1 MGYSK
6 DIVNFR
12 FEMMMIGKNL
22 KRYIFLLV
30 LFSLFFAPI
39 ATQAQE
45 IKKEKKWDFV
55 ISPYVYAPTVGGD
68 FVLNGNLAGN
78 INQKLS
84 VGGIIAFQASNP
96 QWSFST
102 DLISTKF
109 DTEVTM
115 NFTGRKGTL
124 GVNTNFLGVYVL
136 RRASNWL
143 EIGLGGRIIFN
154 KLNLHVPAKLG
165 FSERNAEYQA
175 VMVDPLLVLRLTFLS
190 TEKWRIVLR
199 GDVGAFG
206 LLDYFTYL
214 AHANVSYRFTNWAE
228 LNLGYRYISFYHN
241 DKEGNDE
248 IDLHFYG
255 PQLGLLIH
263 L

>member
-1 MGYSK
+1 MK
-6 DIVNFR
+6 KHKI
-12 FEMMMIGKNL
+12 IHC
-22 KRYIFLLV
+22 IFF
-30 LFSLFFAPI
+30 LFSLALLSSETAFS
-39 ATQAQE
+39 QE
-45 IKKEKKWDFV
+45 KSTVKKWDFV

-68 FVLNGNLAGN
+68 FVLNGNLAGSVT
-78 INQKLS
+78 QKLS

-96 QWSFST
+96 KWSFAT

-115 NFTGRKGTL
+115 NVTGRKGTL
-124 GVNTNFLGVYVL
+124 GVKTNFLGIYVL

-154 KLNLHVPAKLG
+154 DLGLHVPAKIF
-165 FSERNAEYQA
+165 FSEIDAEYQA

-190 TEKWRIVLR
+190 AEKWKIVFR

-206 LLDYFTYL
+206 VFDYFTYL
-214 AHANVSYRFTNWAE
+214 AHANVSYKFTNWAE
-228 LNLGYRYISFYHN
+228 LNLGYRYISFYHD

-248 IDLHFYG
+248 VDLHFYG